1 MTHIIT
7 QFWYALASIRLT
19 IVLCLLLTVNLTW
32 GYFCLHGN
40 APLFMPMNDMGLIP
54 WAATYGRSSLLLTAW
69 FFLLLVLLTLLACN
83 TFTCTTDRVF
93 LLLRASK
100 TSTPMRLIFKLAPHL
115 MHYALIIILVGYLC
129 SYLFSQVLTGQTLV
143 PGTHLSLPGTKGQ
156 VTFTSFAP
164 EYYQGQ
170 RLDYFTDHILTPRAH
185 LLLSSEGSTREAI
198 LTATRPVRF
207 QGYTLHMV
215 NFAPKSQGG
224 MNMHT
229 RIDLHIRKDS
239 GVFLYL
245 TGMAL
250 FSLGLALYVYEW
262 IVFKEVNK
270 QSL

>member
-1 MTHIIT
+1 MNLFIIHCWHT
-7 QFWYALASIRLT
+7 MASIRLT
-19 IVLCLLLTVNLTW
+19 IVLCVLLTLNAAW

-40 APLFMPMNDMGLIP
+40 ASLFMPMNDMGLIP
-54 WAATYGRSSLLLTAW
+54 WAMTYGRSSLLLTAW
-69 FFLLLVLLTLLACN
+69 FFLLLVLLTLLVCN

-93 LLLRASK
+93 RLLRAGK

-115 MHYALIIILVGYLC
+115 MHYALIIILAGYLC

-170 RLDYFTDHILTPRAH
+170 RLDFFTDHILTPRAN
-185 LLLSSEGSTREAI
+185 LLLSSEDSTREAI

-207 QGYTLHMV
+207 QGYTLHMI
-215 NFAPKSQGG
+215 NFAPKSLGG

-239 GVFLYL
+239 GVLLYL

-250 FSLGLALYVYEW
+250 FSFGLLFYVCEW
-262 IVFKEVNK
+262 IFFKEVNK
-270 QSL
+270 QSV